1 MPALTR
7 AQVAARIAE
16 VALLRGT
23 FTLRS
28 GRTSHYYLDKYLF
41 STQPDILRALG
52 EMFAE
57 RIGTIRAAGTAVTKL
72 AGAELGGIPLV
83 SAASMASGIP
93 SVFIRNKKKDY
104 GTEQQL
110 EGTLEASDRVVII
123 EDVATTGGQ
132 VLEAAEVVADA
143 GATIVQIIC
152 TIDREEGARE
162 RVEAAGL
169 PFQSLF
175 TVTDLGIEKE
185 PPG

>member
-1 MPALTR
+1 MTAFTR
-7 AQVAARIAE
+7 EQVAARIAE
-16 VALLRGT
+16 TALLRGM
-23 FTLRS
+23 FALRS
-28 GRTSHYYLDKYLF
+28 GRTSRYYLDKYLF

-52 EMFAE
+52 KMFAE
-57 RIGTIRAAGTAVTKL
+57 RIESLRDAGMTITKL

-175 TVTDLGIEKE
+175 TVTDLGIEKK